1 MVQYLPIIVVL
12 SFINVYMYLRLLK
25 CEQCTCSESY
35 DMYLM
40 ADTTGQAVTW
50 SVQCMFS
57 KLEIFHT
64 RYRTPFT
71 QNTVLKE
78 WMCPVTKQCCTFAQL
93 MGYFFNS
100 LLDLIH
106 SANLSTYPLYQSV
119 RLISKLKLFLL

>member
-50 SVQCMFS
+50 SVQCLFS
-57 KLEIFHT
+57 KFELLNCKRAIDRSVSPLTLHKLRVISLRNIVFLET
-64 RYRTPFT
+64 C
-71 QNTVLKE
+71 V
-78 WMCPVTKQCCTFAQL
+78 V
-93 MGYFFNS
+93 
-100 LLDLIH
+100 
-106 SANLSTYPLYQSV
+106 V
-119 RLISKLKLFLL
+119 